1 MFRNQNCFYKSYKK
15 IHDLGNNLQFQF
27 KNDGLKIDKVNK
39 KKEGSGINFK
49 YFLR

>member
-1 MFRNQNCFYKSYKK
+1 MFCKFVL
-15 IHDLGNNLQFQF
+15 IVD
-27 KNDGLKIDKVNK
+27 DGLKIDKVTK